1 MADIQI
7 IFKGQDYSRLKDTT
21 MAIYSN
27 GKLPDEL
34 DNIEN
39 DKDYEVKK
47 LNVLTYFLKENQKL
61 GTING
66 DKNNLYNPDPNYGD
80 FFDGVVG
87 VLRRRDFKLPRRIID
102 SNSNS
107 EDFVTCDITLQI
119 QTRLDMVEEGKMG
132 KPYFLSTLLLK
143 NKLNFNENT
152 VPSNEEEIFDY
163 LLLFWFKN
171 QLQSATLK
179 GFYRT
184 YRYFERNDDRPKGSI
199 DIARHIRLNMGQNN
213 GKIAYSYRENTVNNY
228 LNHLI
233 VAAYDHLKKKYYQI
247 VSDNFDNNLE
257 LKSIIDNLREEIGYS
272 QFNSYQLI
280 AKNLKSIAHPYYTEY
295 EVLRKTCLKI
305 LRDEGLSL
313 FDGLEEDMN
322 SILFYLPSLWE
333 EYLQDQMELTVI
345 NKNQDLALKA
355 QDSINVFGYKDDNNP
370 WEFTQ
375 ETKPDYVFY
384 AKDIEGEKHKKCEK
398 PFLILDAKFKP
409 KWGDIVKGATIKDV
423 LDDYNKAIRDM
434 VSISAHATGVIF
446 PIKQEKVEA
455 FNLCH
460 KISGGNELDYFYT
473 IPIQVPYSKD
483 KMYSS
488 WKKEFDKEV
497 ETSMRWVEAVVST
510 EKKFFDC
517 YTKEDSTMK
526 DIKEGRNTLINDFFE
541 TARPFQVL
549 CKR

>member
-1 MADIQI
+1 MCMKEIDIT
-7 IFKGQDYSRLKDTT
+7 FKGQDYSSVDAAEVTVVSSDDK
-21 MAIYSN
+21 
-27 GKLPDEL
+27 EW
-34 DNIEN
+34 IEN
-39 DKDYEVKK
+39 LRMQNFDWEHK
-47 LNVLTYFLKENQKL
+47 LLRAFLDDVNDRKIIINSSHKIYDPCFMNGYFC
-61 GTING
+61 GM
-66 DKNNLYNPDPNYGD
+66 
-80 FFDGVVG
+80 VG
-87 VLRRRDFKLPRRIID
+87 VLKKREVEFDTIRCFTENEIEEFQLDEKIKC
-102 SNSNS
+102 N
-107 EDFVTCDITLQI
+107 ITLQI
-119 QTRLDMVEEGKMG
+119 QTRMDADR
-132 KPYFLSTLLLK
+132 PFFLSVLLLS
-143 NKLNFNENT
+143 NKIQFNSDT

-171 QLQSATLK
+171 QLQSAALK

-333 EYLQDQMELTVI
+333 EYLQDQMELAVI
-345 NKNQDLALKA
+345 NKNQKLSLKA
-355 QDSINVFGYKDDNNP
+355 QDSINVFGYYNGDNG
-370 WEFTQ
+370 WGFTQ

-409 KWGDIVKGATIKDV
+409 KWGDTVKGATIKDV

-455 FNLCH
+455 VNLCH

-483 KMYSS
+483 KVYSS

-526 DIKEGRNTLINDFFE
+526 DIKEGRNTLINDFFK
-541 TARPFQVL
+541 TASSFI
-549 CKR
+549 